1 MVVVMADRC
10 VVVYTRWR
18 IVAYGCGVDVA
29 YRGYVVHY
37 YGCWL
42 YHFNHLYGCWL
53 YYFDHLYGCWCGYV
67 VHYYGCW
74 LYHFNHLY
82 RCWLYNVHY
91 WGRGCYLVDNH
102 RCWCGYRYVRAYG
115 WYGYCC

>member
-1 MVVVMADRC
+1 MAMVVMVVADRC

-37 YGCWL
+37 YGCWF

-53 YYFDHLYGCWCGYV
+53 YHFDHLYGC
-67 VHYYGCW
+67 
-74 LYHFNHLY
+74 
-82 RCWLYNVHY
+82 RC
-91 WGRGCYLVDNH
+91 CYLVDNH
-102 RCWCGYRYVRAYG
+102 RCWCGYRYVRADG